1 MYNVRLMDAIMSK
14 LTFFLSLI
22 KMINLRSEMVS
33 ALSRFQVSISY
44 FPPIEEVFAK

>member
-33 ALSRFQVSISY
+33 TLCSFATLAIDVSN
-44 FPPIEEVFAK
+44 EVNIF